1 MLCPAPSSFCR
12 APLDAQFSC
21 CFHAHSPSQPF
32 SIVCILNIASGNTF
46 IPHSF
51 THFPLQAE
59 ILPLLEQMLCKAVP
73 HMGTNFNCAYS
84 FGFKKKPQTC
94 RVSFSKRDSFKV
106 AKQLKFINAERQV
119 TKREEKTGEAVSSG
133 LTNSLSLRRK
143 SHSLWDVFISWPYG
157 KFSLLGLLA
166 GACCIRISSK
176 GRSSSSGIK
185 HLPILPG
192 APGQSCHTTASV
204 RRKLE
209 VV

>member
-1 MLCPAPSSFCR
+1 MQTKYCLRKHIDPPQLHPFPMAGGDISPLGAHVVQSCPTYGNQLQFCIFIWVSKNPKPCR
-12 APLDAQFSC
+12 VTFSER
-21 CFHAHSPSQPF
+21 
-32 SIVCILNIASGNTF
+32 
-46 IPHSF
+46 HSF
-51 THFPLQAE
+51 Q
-59 ILPLLEQMLCKAVP
+59 
-73 HMGTNFNCAYS
+73 
-84 FGFKKKPQTC
+84 
-94 RVSFSKRDSFKV
+94 V

-133 LTNSLSLRRK
+133 LPNSLSLRRK
-143 SHSLWDVFISWPYG
+143 SHSLWDIFISWPYG